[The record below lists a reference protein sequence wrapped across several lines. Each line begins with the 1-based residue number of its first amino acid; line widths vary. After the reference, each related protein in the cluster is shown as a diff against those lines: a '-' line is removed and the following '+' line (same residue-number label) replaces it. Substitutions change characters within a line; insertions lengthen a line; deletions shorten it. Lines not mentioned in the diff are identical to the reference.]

1 LPAGATTVPENYE
14 HVIKAEAIKLN
25 SRLEEAFESV
35 LQSDEADH
43 DAAPAETDIPE
54 EPPRAPAPGD
64 FISDP
69 EARRQAN
76 ERRTRNHHA
85 LVVAVKRKAQ
95 AAGLSCTRTK
105 YADALVRTNGFGAIF
120 EMKSVEDDLI
130 RQIRGAIAQLYH
142 YRFLHRKTAGFEH
155 DVRLYGM
162 FGVVVPQEM
171 VSFLR
176 EINIGS
182 IWCIDGEIHGDPA
195 SREELPWLF

>member
-1 LPAGATTVPENYE
+1 MKVQIGPLYCGV
-14 HVIKAEAIKLN
+14 
-25 SRLEEAFESV
+25 
-35 LQSDEADH
+35 
-43 DAAPAETDIPE
+43 DAVGVQVEQPD
-54 EPPRAPAPGD
+54 
-64 FISDP
+64 
-69 EARRQAN
+69 
-76 ERRTRNHHA
+76 
-85 LVVAVKRKAQ
+85 
-95 AAGLSCTRTK
+95 
-105 YADALVRTNGFGAIF
+105 GFGAIF